1 MKRHLLLLLAFAL
14 ASSQPA
20 ALLRAQTQT
29 RGPNSPA
36 ATTIGGAHAAASG
49 RATATAQTTTSQR
62 AGAIDLTDYG
72 VRIAPEP
79 RLIVMMA
86 ALEAVGLEQTPAG
99 RTPTEFRQQVR
110 KDLAGLDPELQAR
123 MRRFYELNKLKDA
136 SATPAQQAARY
147 VSLAFALGPAPQF
160 EAPARSDDIFAGV
173 LEVLDFAPLVRE
185 FYRQSGI
192 AERLPG
198 YVRDY
203 QAEGDRQR
211 KQAAEMLSTVLSYL
225 HTRPQT
231 ITVER
236 VPVSNPSA
244 QKGKKKDAPQVFT
257 TRERDRRFVIVPDL
271 LAAPGAVN
279 FRVVGEDYYVIVPFG
294 IGLNSSEVRRAYLQY
309 VIEPLVRR
317 HNRDIALRRADLR
330 QLIDARFK
338 PAPDAPTPGI
348 FDLISRSLVAAAD
361 ARLNAAAKLQ
371 DSTRRTTA
379 RLQAQTPEAERA
391 RVAQEVQAERAA
403 IEDELTA
410 QLADAYERGALLSFY
425 FSEQLRDQ
433 EIAGFDVAN
442 FFTDMIARIDPARE
456 LKRPEEYAAARERAL
471 AARRARQTQAAAG
484 NIANTDDEEGPEA
497 ERREALIKQLDAAN
511 ELLRLKKYDE
521 AEARLKALMR
531 EYQGEPRVFF
541 ALAQIASSSAEAAF
555 DEQLRDQR
563 LGLALANYRFAIQ
576 SASPDTDRALLSRA
590 HTGMGRIL
598 AFQDRND
605 EALKAFDAAIA
616 LGEVAGGAYN
626 EALTGKSRLT
636 GQP

>member
-1 MKRHLLLLLAFAL
+1 MKRHLLLLAFAL
-14 ASSQPA
+14 AFSQPA
-20 ALLRAQTQT
+20 ALRAQTT
-29 RGPNSPA
+29 STTSPV
-36 ATTIGGAHAAASG
+36 TTTTTGGANDAADG
-49 RATATAQTTTSQR
+49 RATATSQTATSQR

-110 KDLAGLDPELQAR
+110 KDLAGLDPDLQAR

-236 VPVSNPSA
+236 VPVSSPST
-244 QKGKKKDAPQVFT
+244 QKKKKDAPPVFT

-271 LAAPGAVN
+271 LAAPGAIN
-279 FRVVGEDYYVIVPFG
+279 FRVVGEDYFVIVPFG

-338 PAPDAPTPGI
+338 PAPDEPTPGI

-361 ARLNAAAKLQ
+361 ARINAAAKLQ
-371 DSTRRTTA
+371 DVTRRTTA
-379 RLQAQTPEAERA
+379 RLRAQTPEAERA
-391 RVAQEVQAERAA
+391 HVAREAQAERAA

-471 AARRARQTQAAAG
+471 AARRAARQLRTAAG
-484 NIANTDDEEGPEA
+484 DTANTTADNEGPEA
-497 ERREALIKQLDAAN
+497 ARREALIKHLDAAN

-541 ALAQIASSSAEAAF
+541 ALAQTASSSAEAAF

-626 EALTGKSRLT
+626 EALASKSRLT